1 MARRQALAEQL
12 VVVEAAL
19 EEARRRVDE
28 LEEAQDALL
37 ALLAELDGAP
47 DDDGTTTE
55 VDEDDGRSR
64 HGILEPRL
72 APVGPE
78 LPRPALPPVLEDA
91 DEEAAPPQPQA
102 TDAERQEER
111 RLGTELRIEL
121 EAMLDM
127 IEAQLRPLEHK
138 ICFALRA
145 YARTLLVATYRARSR
160 RDSGFITPPEM
171 ENIVCGGATQARG
184 WRAPCPLRKGP
195 FLCACACSPSP
206 TRAPAGGQDHVRG
219 GGHRGCARGA
229 RAVRGTLLP
238 PGRQVHRA

>member
-12 VVVEAAL
+12 AVVEAAL

-55 VDEDDGRSR
+55 LDEPVDGPDGPSR
-64 HGILEPRL
+64 HGLLEPRL

-78 LPRPALPPVLEDA
+78 PPRPALPPVLEDA
-91 DEEAAPPQPQA
+91 DEETAPPQPQA
-102 TDAERQEER
+102 TDAERHEER
-111 RLGTELRIEL
+111 RLGTELGIEL
-121 EAMLDM
+121 EAMLDA
-127 IEAQLRPLEHK
+127 IEAQLRPLENK
-138 ICFALRA
+138 VCFALRA
-145 YARTLLVATYRARSR
+145 YAFTLLVATYRARSR

-184 WRAPCPLRKGP
+184 WRHALRETAP
-195 FLCACACSPSP
+195 FA
-206 TRAPAGGQDHVRG
+206 
-219 GGHRGCARGA
+219 
-229 RAVRGTLLP
+229 
-238 PGRQVHRA
+238 